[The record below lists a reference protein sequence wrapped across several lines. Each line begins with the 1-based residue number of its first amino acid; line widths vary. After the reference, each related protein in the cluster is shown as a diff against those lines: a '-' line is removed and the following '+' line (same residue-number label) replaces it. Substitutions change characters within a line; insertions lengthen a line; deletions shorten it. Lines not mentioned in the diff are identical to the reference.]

1 MEKTKIT
8 TATKGHFLRLYQIA
22 LADGDFSAL
31 ELKMLYEFAAE
42 RGIAEDHLDEIL
54 LQPIDTNCLIPESID
69 EKLEF
74 LYDFTAM
81 IWADGVV
88 NEDERNALEKY
99 IKLFGFLDE
108 NIGPLADYL
117 IDEVKANKTK
127 QEIII
132 ALKN

>member
-1 MEKTKIT
+1 MDKAKIT

-22 LADGDFSAL
+22 LADGEFSAM

-42 RGIAEDHLDEIL
+42 RGIEEYHLNEIL
-54 LQPIDTNCLIPESID
+54 LQPIDTNRLIPESIG

-108 NIGPLADYL
+108 NIEPLADYM
-117 IDEVKANKTK
+117 IEEVKAGKSK
-127 QEIII
+127 QEIIT
-132 ALKN
+132 ALNN

>member
-1 MEKTKIT
+1 MDKAKIT

-22 LADGDFSAL
+22 LADGEFSAL

-42 RGIAEDHLDEIL
+42 RGIEEYHLNEIL
-54 LQPIDTNCLIPESID
+54 LQPIDTNRLIPESIGK
-69 EKLEF
+69 KLEF

-108 NIGPLADYL
+108 NIEPLADYM
-117 IDEVKANKTK
+117 IEEVKAGKSK
-127 QEIII
+127 QEIIT
-132 ALKN
+132 ALNN

>member
-1 MEKTKIT
+1 MEKTKIPT
-8 TATKGHFLRLYQIA
+8 VIKGHFLRLYQIA
-22 LADGDFSAL
+22 LADGEFSAL

-42 RGIAEDHLDEIL
+42 RGISKEHLDEIL
-54 LQPIDTNCLIPESID
+54 LQPIDTNSLIPEKLS

-88 NEDERNALEKY
+88 NADERNALEKY

-108 NIGPLADYL
+108 NIEPLANYL
-117 IDEVKANKTK
+117 IEEVKANKTK
-127 QEIII
+127 QEIIT
-132 ALKN
+132 ALNN